1 VTEAEVAEKIERF
14 VRQQFSIDSTDSRF
28 GRDVDLFE
36 NSYVDS
42 VGLAELLGFI
52 EDEFA
57 VTVPDDDLLSE
68 DFASIDGMAR
78 TVSRLAGS

>member
-1 VTEAEVAEKIERF
+1 MTEAEVAEKIERF
-14 VRQQFSIDSTDSRF
+14 VRDQFSIDSTDPRF
-28 GRDVDLFE
+28 GRGVDLFE

-68 DFASIDGMAR
+68 DFASIDGIAR
-78 TVSRLAGS
+78 TVCRLAGS